1 MASCL
6 RRFLHAWN
14 PLKTHG
20 AYEADGIL
28 DGMLTKQPFLL
39 KSRNRIGENV
49 QLTFPSLSLSRLYLY
64 VAQAKYLSNIL
75 CTPLD
80 NQPFFHYYVACY

>member
-14 PLKTHG
+14 PLKAHG

-49 QLTFPSLSLSRLYLY
+49 QLTFPSLPLCCTSKIP
-64 VAQAKYLSNIL
+64 VKYFVHA
-75 CTPLD
+75 P
-80 NQPFFHYYVACY
+80 